1 MSESIRIVSSVS
13 ELRELVRDWKRAGL
27 TVGLVPTMG
36 ALHQGHLALT
46 RLAAEQADRVVT
58 SIFVN
63 PTQFGPNEDFERYPR
78 RPQEDAAMLAANGCD
93 LVFLPD
99 VDTIYPPG
107 HSVYV
112 ELDETA
118 DAPSIGMEGE
128 FRPGHFRGVATVV
141 AQLFNLV
148 EPDLAVFGEKDAQQ
162 LAVVRRWCA
171 TSISTSRSSV
181 IQRFEN
187 PTGWRCR
194 RATPIS
200 QRSNAWRRPESS
212 APSNTPERGSNRESE
227 TPPPSAER
235 FARVSAG
242 ASVRRQLRPGR
253 RRRDVP
259 PRRTHHRRGRLAGGS
274 RCRGDEACGQCEG
287 AERQTLRR
295 QTSALQ
301 KQQRSRATGPDTDP
315 AETDV

>member
-162 LAVVRRWCA
+162 LAVVRQLVRDLHFDIEIIGHPTVREPDGLAMSSRNSYLSAEQRVAA
-171 TSISTSRSSV
+171 TR
-181 IQRFEN
+181 IQRTLEHARARIEQGERDAA
-187 PTGWRCR
+187 TIR
-194 RATPIS
+194 REI
-200 QRSNAWRRPESS
+200 
-212 APSNTPERGSNRESE
+212 RESLGRE
-227 TPPPSAER
+227 PLFDVNYAQVVDAATFRPVER
-235 FARVSAG
+235 ITGDVVLPVAVDVGGTRLLDNVRVL
-242 ASVRRQLRPGR
+242 ASG
-253 RRRDVP
+253 
-259 PRRTHHRRGRLAGGS
+259 T
-274 RCRGDEACGQCEG
+274 
-287 AERQTLRR
+287 RR
-295 QTSALQ
+295 QTSVFRNRE
-301 KQQRSRATGPDTDP
+301 KQSQPVPTPIKP
-315 AETDV
+315 N